1 MWKDKQEVINGLSSW
16 LNKEPGMG
24 NRPIAK
30 GDNRVFTLRE
40 VISEIQQD
48 TENGKKLLKAALS
61 NKGCDDGSCDCGD
74 DHG

>member
-1 MWKDKQEVINGLSSW
+1 MWKNKQDMLNGLRTW

-30 GDNRVFTLRE
+30 GDDRTFTLRE
-40 VISEIQQD
+40 VITEIEKD
-48 TENGKKLLKAALS
+48 TENGKKLLAVGL
-61 NKGCDDGSCDCGD
+61 NNGSCSDGACGH